1 MVEMKMAV
9 FPMEMNGI
17 NKSDVFL
24 EQKARKGLYLK
35 GLNGKEEYEERLR
48 EELDTLFECG
58 LSDFILN
65 TAYTVLLCKS
75 KGIIV
80 GPGRG
85 SVGGSLVA
93 YCVGITEIDPLKYGL
108 SFSRF
113 LNKARM
119 KTSLGDIDVDIPK
132 KDRPQVLKLLKE
144 EFGEDKTIQIIND
157 VYFTDKTTLKD
168 LGRIFGIDFKV
179 INKLTSLIGDDE
191 DVNDIPEVVD
201 FFKTY
206 PKIKEAFPKV
216 KGLIRHSSTHAGGVL
231 ISDKPITEYIS
242 PLKVGKNIVTCYN
255 GRTCESLSF
264 LKQDMLGLNTLS
276 IIKECLCLIGKD
288 KFDFDYDL
296 DDPKVYETIN
306 HSTLGIFQLEGE
318 GATEYTKRLKP
329 QNFNDIIADLA
340 LVRPGAQDSGDAD
353 EFLRVRFEGKEIE
366 YDHPLLKPILEETN
380 GCILYQEQAM
390 EISKVLSGFTDVE
403 ADTLRKG
410 IGKKLDYI
418 FEEYKPKFINGAIT
432 NGVEEEVAERV
443 WGKIEKS
450 SEYSFNKSHSVGY
463 SLITYQTAY
472 LKTYYPIEY
481 YLSLLNNVDDEDKRI
496 KIYSEIKSIDKE
508 IVNPDINI
516 SKSITTSDNDKIY
529 LSFPLIKGVGEK
541 AVEKIIE
548 GQPYDSYEDFC
559 DRCKVNRSVKKAL
572 IQAGAFDCFGEDRN
586 VLYNTVSGEDT
597 VWSDKEKLFR
607 EFQSIKIN
615 PKGNVLDLYDLE
627 EIGIKKYISSI
638 SDLKE
643 NKDEYKD
650 FYIKAIVSDF
660 KKKDEYATLS
670 VTDNFESISI
680 YIVKE
685 FISRYIDDINLVGN
699 CLILHLHGKGEK
711 YSMLSCINLDDPK
724 KRIHEYDFYVGHAY
738 DKLKL
743 LQRNNPHINVGLVY
757 GVRPFK
763 SKAGNECRWY
773 NIFIDEET
781 ILEDRIMC
789 NSDFPIV
796 DGSFMHFYMQDNPV
810 FLDVRKVE

>member
-1 MVEMKMAV
+1 
-9 FPMEMNGI
+9 MNMPVYPGAMLS
-17 NKSDVFL
+17 KSDEFL
-24 EQKARKGLYLK
+24 VKKSYQGLEKKNLCNK
-35 GLNGKEEYEERLR
+35 QYEDRLD
-48 EELDTLFECG
+48 EELHTITECG
-58 LSDFILN
+58 LSDFMLN

-93 YCVGITEIDPLKYGL
+93 YCIGITEIDPIKYGL

-119 KTSLGDIDVDIPK
+119 MTSLGDIDVDIPK
-132 KDRPQVLKLLKE
+132 KDRPYVIELLKE

-157 VYFTDKTTLKD
+157 VYFTNKTTLKD
-168 LGRIFGIDFKV
+168 LGRIFGIDFKQV
-179 INKLTSLIGDDE
+179 NKLTSLIGDE
-191 DVNDIPEVVD
+191 DDVENVPEIVD
-201 FFKTY
+201 FFTSY
-206 PKIKEAFPKV
+206 PKIAESFPKI

-255 GRTCESLSF
+255 GRTCEALSF

-276 IIKECLCLIGKD
+276 IIKECLSLIGKD

-296 DDPKVYETIN
+296 DDPNVYKTIN
-306 HSTLGIFQLEGE
+306 KSTLGIFQLEGE

-340 LVRPGAQDSGDAD
+340 LVRPGAQDSGDAE
-353 EFLRVRFEGKEIE
+353 EFLKVRFDGKEIE
-366 YDHPLLKPILEETN
+366 YDHPLLETILKETN

-403 ADTLRKG
+403 ADILRKG

-418 FEEYKPKFINGAIT
+418 FKEYKPKFIEGAQN
-432 NGVEEEVAERV
+432 NGVDEDIAEKV
-443 WGKIEKS
+443 WNKIEKS

-496 KIYSEIKSIDKE
+496 KIYSEIKSINKE
-508 IVNPDINI
+508 IVNPNINI
-516 SKSITTSDNDKIY
+516 SKQITTSDDDKIY

-548 GQPYDSYEDFC
+548 GQPYDSYEDFSE
-559 DRCKVNRSVKKAL
+559 RCNVNRSVKKAL
-572 IQAGAFDCFGEDRN
+572 IQAGCFDCFNEDRN
-586 VLYNTVSGEDT
+586 LLYNTISGEDT
-597 VWSDKEKLFR
+597 VWSEKEKLFR
-607 EFQSIKIN
+607 EFQTIKIN
-615 PKGNVLDLYDLE
+615 PKGNVLELYDTE

-638 SDLKE
+638 LDLKK
-643 NKDEYKD
+643 NKDDYKD
-650 FYIKAIVSDF
+650 FYVKGIVSEF
-660 KKKDEYATLS
+660 RKKDEYATLS
-670 VTDNFESISI
+670 ITDGFDSISI

-724 KRIHEYDFYVGHAY
+724 KRRHEYSFYIGEAY
-738 DKLKL
+738 EEVKL
-743 LQRNNPHINVGLVY
+743 LQKQNPQINVGLVY

-763 SKAGNECRWY
+763 SKAGNQCRWY
-773 NIFIDEET
+773 NVWIDEET

-789 NSDFPIV
+789 NQNTPIV
-796 DGSFMHFYMQDNPV
+796 DGSFMHFYIQDNPV

>member
-1 MVEMKMAV
+1 MNMAV
-9 FPMEMNGI
+9 YPGAMRDLS
-17 NKSDVFL
+17 KSDEFL
-24 EQKARKGLYLK
+24 IKKSYQGLEKKNLCTK
-35 GLNGKEEYEERLR
+35 EYEDRLT
-48 EELDTLFECG
+48 EELDTIIECG

-93 YCVGITEIDPLKYGL
+93 YCTGITEIDPLKYGL

-119 KTSLGDIDVDIPK
+119 MTSLGDIDVDIPK
-132 KDRPQVLKLLKE
+132 KDRPEVLSLLKE

-157 VYFTDKTTLKD
+157 VYFTNKTTLKD
-168 LGRIFGIDFKV
+168 LGRIFGIDFKEV
-179 INKLTSLIGDDE
+179 NKLTSLIGDE
-191 DVNDIPEVVD
+191 DDINNVPEIVN
-201 FFKTY
+201 FFEEH
-206 PKIKEAFPKV
+206 PKIAESFPKI

-242 PLKVGKNIVTCYN
+242 PLKVGNNVVTCYN
-255 GRTCESLSF
+255 GRICESLSF

-276 IIKECLCLIGKD
+276 IIKECLSLVGKE

-296 DDPKVYETIN
+296 DDPKIYETIN
-306 HSTLGIFQLEGE
+306 QSTLGIFQLEGE

-353 EFLRVRFEGKEIE
+353 EFLKVRFDGKQIE
-366 YDHPLLKPILEETN
+366 YDHPLLEGILKETN

-403 ADTLRKG
+403 ADILRKG

-418 FEEYKPKFINGAIT
+418 FEEYKPKFIQGAIE
-432 NGVEEEVAERV
+432 NGVSEEIAEKV

-481 YLSLLNNVDDEDKRI
+481 YLSLLNNVEDEDKRI
-496 KIYSEIKSIDKE
+496 KIYSEIKSINKE

-516 SKSITTSDNDKIY
+516 SKQITTSDNNKIY

-548 GQPYDSYEDFC
+548 GQPYASYEDFC
-559 DRCKVNRSVKKAL
+559 NRCNVNRSVKKAL
-572 IQAGAFDCFGEDRN
+572 IQAGCFDSFGENRN
-586 VLYNTVSGEDT
+586 LLYNTISGEDT
-597 VWSDKEKLFR
+597 VWTKKEKLFR
-607 EFQSIKIN
+607 EFGVIKIN
-615 PKGNVLDLYDLE
+615 PKGNVLDLYDIE
-627 EIGIKKYISSI
+627 EIGIKKYISTI
-638 SDLKE
+638 GDLKA
-643 NKDEYKD
+643 NKEDYKD
-650 FYIKAIVSDF
+650 FYIKGIVSEF

-670 VTDNFESISI
+670 ITDGFDSISI

-724 KRIHEYDFYVGHAY
+724 KRMHEYNFYIGQAY
-738 DKLKL
+738 EELKL
-743 LQRNNPHINVGLVY
+743 LQESNDYINVGLVY

-763 SKAGNECRWY
+763 SKAGNQCRWY
-773 NIFIDEET
+773 NVYIDSDT
-781 ILEDRIMC
+781 ILEDRIVC
-789 NSDFPIV
+789 NEDTPMV
-796 DGSFMHFYMQDNPV
+796 DGSFLHFYVNDNPV
-810 FLDVRKVE
+810 FLDIRKVE

>member
-1 MVEMKMAV
+1 MAV
-9 FPMEMNGI
+9 YPGAMRELS
-17 NKSDVFL
+17 KSDKYL
-24 EQKARKGLYLK
+24 ARKSLEGLHIK
-35 GLNGKEEYEERLR
+35 GLDNKKEYQDRLD
-48 EELDTLFECG
+48 EELGTLFECG

-119 KTSLGDIDVDIPK
+119 MTSLGDIDVDIPK
-132 KDRPQVLKLLKE
+132 KDRPYVINLLKD

-157 VYFTDKTTLKD
+157 VYFTNKTTLKD
-168 LGRIFGIDFKV
+168 LGRIFGIDFKRV
-179 INKLTSLIGDDE
+179 NKLTSLIGDED
-191 DVNDIPEVVD
+191 DVNNVPEIVE
-201 FFKTY
+201 FFEEY
-206 PKIKEAFPKV
+206 PKIAEAFPKV

-242 PLKVGKNIVTCYN
+242 PLKVGNNVVTCYN

-276 IIKECLCLIGKD
+276 IIKECLCLIGKER
-288 KFDFDYDL
+288 FDFDYDL

-306 HSTLGIFQLEGE
+306 QSTLGIFQLEGE

-353 EFLRVRFEGKEIE
+353 EFLKVRFDGKKIE
-366 YDHPLLKPILEETN
+366 YDHPLLEPILEETN

-390 EISKVLSGFTDVE
+390 EISKALSGFSDVE
-403 ADTLRKG
+403 ADNLRKG

-418 FEEYKPKFINGAIT
+418 FKEYKPKFLNGAIE
-432 NGVEEEVAERV
+432 NGVSEDVAEKI
-443 WGKIEKS
+443 WNKIEKS

-516 SKSITTSDNDKIY
+516 SKEVTTSDNDKIY
-529 LSFPLIKGVGEK
+529 LSFQLIKGVGEK
-541 AVEKIIE
+541 AVEKIIQ
-548 GQPYDSYEDFC
+548 GQPYASYEDFVN
-559 DRCKVNRSVKKAL
+559 RCNVNRSVKKAL
-572 IQAGAFDCFGEDRN
+572 IQAGCFDSFGEDRN
-586 VLYNTVSGEDT
+586 VLYNTISGEDI

-607 EFQSIKIN
+607 EFQTIKIN
-615 PKGNVLDLYDLE
+615 PKGNVLDLYDIE

-638 SDLKE
+638 LDLKK
-643 NKDEYKD
+643 NKDDYRD
-650 FYIKAIVSDF
+650 FYVKGIVSEF

-670 VTDNFESISI
+670 ITDGFDSISI

-724 KRIHEYDFYVGHAY
+724 KRIHEYDFYVGNAY
-738 DKLKL
+738 EKLKV
-743 LQRNNPHINVGLVY
+743 LQKQNPDINVGLVY

-763 SKAGNECRWY
+763 SKAGNQCRWY
-773 NIFIDEET
+773 NIHVDEDT
-781 ILEDRIMC
+781 ILEDRIVC
-789 NSDFPIV
+789 NEKTPMV
-796 DGSFMHFYMQDNPV
+796 DGSFIHFYLGDNPV
-810 FLDVRKVE
+810 FMDIRKVE